1 MLSNS
6 QRSWKG
12 NRKYLDAEREI
23 ISLLARARIRD
34 KVISLPRLR
43 ESIVMSL
50 VVSARSRIG
59 RTRTTRLSTF
69 PSNLS
74 STYKQRDVQVFVRQ
88 EYPAARFSNRTDSSK
103 RKDGFIDLGKMDTRA
118 SRLLASVGNLAQGN
132 KS

>member
-1 MLSNS
+1 
-6 QRSWKG
+6 
-12 NRKYLDAEREI
+12 
-23 ISLLARARIRD
+23 
-34 KVISLPRLR
+34 
-43 ESIVMSL
+43 MSL

>member
-1 MLSNS
+1 
-6 QRSWKG
+6 
-12 NRKYLDAEREI
+12 
-23 ISLLARARIRD
+23 
-34 KVISLPRLR
+34 
-43 ESIVMSL
+43 MSL

-88 EYPAARFSNRTDSSK
+88 EHPAARFSNRTESSK